1 MRDNR
6 DSLLFTRSGNRTSID
21 TEFAGLG
28 GDVNYFKFDFRTAQF
43 IPTLDLWNQ
52 SFSIIGRLGMIIPL
66 KDDEEA
72 PFYDRFYLGG
82 PETLRGFD
90 HRDIGPLSTDGLN
103 NYSNETAGGHT
114 YGLFSAEYLFQVSEG
129 LGLVAFYDGGFVN
142 AKESDFSFDDYADNI
157 GIGARLLMMGSPLK
171 LDYAF
176 PLNKP
181 DHLPNSPQFHFSFGT
196 RY

>member
-1 MRDNR
+1 M
-6 DSLLFTRSGNRTSID
+6 ID
-21 TEFAGLG
+21 
-28 GDVNYFKFDFRTAQF
+28 
-43 IPTLDLWNQ
+43 
-52 SFSIIGRLGMIIPL
+52 
-66 KDDEEA
+66 
-72 PFYDRFYLGG
+72 FYLGG
-82 PETLRGFD
+82 PETLRGYD
-90 HRDIGPLSTDGLN
+90 YRDIGPRSTDGVA
-103 NYSNETAGGHT
+103 NYSKETAGGHT
-114 YGLFSAEYLFQVSEG
+114 YGLFSAEYLFQVSKG